1 MRRAEPM
8 DPDRTESPPRSD
20 LRPDLRIDSRFGQ
33 LVIAPAQRWRCA
45 EPLPG
50 FEELREFALLHVAE
64 QGPFLWLQSLELPEL
79 AFLLVDAAR
88 FGLSYDGVAG
98 GDAPVCLMVIVP
110 RAPGEVLR
118 LHKQAPLLFDLDAG
132 SFVQQVFEPEQ
143 VLGDGVWVEQP
154 ASAPAAA
161 WTQRIVEVGRS
172 GGQGA

>member
-1 MRRAEPM
+1 M
-8 DPDRTESPPRSD
+8 DSDRTELPLQND
-20 LRPDLRIDSRFGQ
+20 VRIDTRFGP
-33 LVIAPAQRWRCA
+33 LVVAPAQVWRCA

-50 FEELREFALLHVAE
+50 FEDLREFALLHVAE

-88 FGLSYDGVAG
+88 FGLSYDGVAA

-118 LHKQAPLLFDLDAG
+118 LHKQAPLLFDLGTG

-143 VLGDGVWVEQP
+143 VIGDGVWVEQL
-154 ASAPAAA
+154 ASASEAA
-161 WTQRIVEVGRS
+161 WTQRIVEVVRAS
-172 GGQGA
+172 E